1 MATKRNKLAGTKRG
15 NSESAKYF
23 QNNPEAK
30 AKKDAY
36 NKEYHSTPERKKY
49 RAKLNKANRRAGT
62 YGNGDGKDMSH
73 GKDGLRKESQSKNR
87 ARNGKGNNKR
97 LR

>member
-1 MATKRNKLAGTKRG
+1 MARNSLAGTKTG
-15 NSESAKYF
+15 KSKSAKYF

-49 RAKLNKANRRAGT
+49 RAELNKANREAGT
-62 YGNGDGKDMSH
+62 YGNKDGKDMSH
-73 GKDGLRKESQSKNR
+73 TKSGKVVKESQGKNR
-87 ARNGKGNNKR
+87 ARNGKGGTKR
-97 LR
+97 LKG